1 MQGLWRQSDELHATL
16 APGYF
21 RPRGAA
27 SPSSGQS
34 GDDPYGTTFVAEAE
48 GADGSLGDAPGTA
61 PLRGAVLVRIYD
73 TPADPTM
80 VPRRRAHIEALV
92 VDRLHR
98 RAGIGTALMSA
109 ASAWA
114 RERGATELVLT
125 VWAGNA
131 AAEGFY
137 ERLGYRVVSR
147 ALAKPLG

>member
-1 MQGLWRQSDELHATL
+1 VQGLWRQSDELHAKL

-21 RPRGAA
+21 RPRGVATP
-27 SPSSGQS
+27 SPGQS
-34 GDDPYGTTFVAEAE
+34 DGDPYITTLVAEGEA
-48 GADGSLGDAPGTA
+48 AMGTA

-80 VPRRRAHIEALV
+80 VPRRRAHVEALV

-109 ASAWA
+109 AAAWA

-125 VWAGNA
+125 VWAGNL
-131 AAEGFY
+131 AAEAFY
-137 ERLGYRVVSR
+137 ERLGYGVVSR